1 MVSFIRQSIDIADH
15 KTSVSLEPVSWKSIR
30 EIATE
35 RRETLSGLVGTINT
49 DRQHA
54 NLSWAIRL
62 FVLRYYLDQTDLARM
77 VA

>member
-1 MVSFIRQSIDIADH
+1 MF
-15 KTSVSLEPVSWKSIR
+15 WKHLR

-35 RRETLSGLVGTINT
+35 RRESLSSLVAAINA

-62 FVLRYYLDQTDLARM
+62 FVLRYYRDQIDLARM

>member
-1 MVSFIRQSIDIADH
+1 MVSLIRQSIDIAGH
-15 KTSVSLEPVSWKSIR
+15 EMIVGLEPLFWKSLR

-35 RRETLSGLVGTINT
+35 RRETLSSLVGTINA

-62 FVLRYYLDQTDLARM
+62 FVLRYYRDQIDLARM

>member
-1 MVSFIRQSIDIADH
+1 MASFIRQSIDIAGH
-15 KTSVSLEPVSWKSIR
+15 EMIVGLEPLFWKSLR

-35 RRETLSGLVGTINT
+35 RRETLSSLVGTINA

-62 FVLRYYLDQTDLARM
+62 FVLRYYRDQIDLARM